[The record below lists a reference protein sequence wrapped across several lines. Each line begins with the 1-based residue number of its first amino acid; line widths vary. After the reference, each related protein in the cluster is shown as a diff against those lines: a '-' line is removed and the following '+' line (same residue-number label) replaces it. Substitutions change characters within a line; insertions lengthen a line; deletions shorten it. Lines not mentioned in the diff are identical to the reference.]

1 MAKQPGVPQVL
12 SDGFR
17 ALMASLGVA
26 LPAALAMGA
35 FSALVDRASLAA
47 LAATGRSA
55 MVNQVLAGETVGQ
68 EDVLTIALTWEAGSV
83 LGELLVGPLFA
94 AVAIYVGRLWSHGEQ
109 RSLYGAVNFAVA
121 RYRRMVLPHAGAQLT
136 IRLGMLVIVPGIFF
150 LLQYAFVD
158 AVASLEQEKWPLS
171 RSGKL
176 TRGRRRAIFLVFLP
190 FLVISQV
197 IVFADFWAL
206 GVGGWALAL
215 MHAVE
220 HLLGL
225 YMAICFYLLY
235 EGRIG
240 GPVAQRADR
249 GAPTT

>member
-1 MAKQPGVPQVL
+1 MAKQPGVLQVL

-17 ALMASLGVA
+17 VLGSSLGVA
-26 LPAALAMGA
+26 VPVALAMGA
-35 FSALVDRASLAA
+35 FSALVDRGSLAV
-47 LAATGRSA
+47 LSQMGRGE
-55 MVNQVLAGETVGQ
+55 MVNKVLTGASVEQ
-68 EDVLTIALTWEAGSV
+68 QDVLTIALTWEAGSLV
-83 LGELLVGPLFA
+83 TELLVGPLFA
-94 AVAIYVGRLWSHGEQ
+94 AVAIYLARLWSHRET
-109 RSLYGAVNFAVA
+109 RSLYGAINFAIS
-121 RYRRMVLPHAGAQLT
+121 RYKRIFLGHAAAQMT
-136 IRLGMLVIVPGIFF
+136 IRLGMMVIVPGIFF

-158 AVASLEQEKWPLS
+158 SVAALEQEKWPLS

-190 FLVISQV
+190 FLLISQV

-215 MHAVE
+215 MHAFE
-220 HLLGL
+220 QLLGM

-240 GPVAQRADR
+240 GPIAVRADP
-249 GAPTT
+249 GAVQT